1 MVYDIFMKALLLA
14 VSVFLIGCSIE
25 FPFSYEFISE
35 AVTLPSLSAESG
47 YEEMDVTIPTNLG
60 IPFDD
65 IRMAE
70 VLVRIEGQN
79 NSEVTSN
86 AELVLVQGNKT
97 ETFFK
102 GSILP
107 GQSAATNAVSY
118 FLADGINKKNFR
130 FKIRAKNDQ
139 GDIDWKQFQN
149 DPRFQ
154 DLLNKY
160 ADTVSGLDDIVNH
173 PEIVNEAMNL
183 IDLKITVK
191 LSLIFKGFYII
202 NSESLSKL
210 TQLSAEAK

>member
-1 MVYDIFMKALLLA
+1 MKALLLA

-154 DLLNKY
+154 DLLNK
-160 ADTVSGLDDIVNH
+160 H
-173 PEIVNEAMNL
+173 R
-183 IDLKITVK
+183 
-191 LSLIFKGFYII
+191 
-202 NSESLSKL
+202 
-210 TQLSAEAK
+210 